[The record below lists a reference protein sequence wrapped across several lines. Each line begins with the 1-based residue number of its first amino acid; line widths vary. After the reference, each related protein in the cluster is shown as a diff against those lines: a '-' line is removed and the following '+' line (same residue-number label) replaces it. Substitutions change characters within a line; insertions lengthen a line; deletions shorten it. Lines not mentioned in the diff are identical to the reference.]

1 MKVFYSK
8 EALITWVILIEK
20 DNDFVV
26 MIKTS
31 ESGVGRK
38 ARLRLACER
47 SGTYRQPKN
56 RPNRQ
61 EFSHKGIETKKFG
74 YLFELHVVKLE
85 TDD

>member
-38 ARLRLACER
+38 ARLRLTCER
-47 SGTYRQPKN
+47 SRTYR
-56 RPNRQ
+56 
-61 EFSHKGIETKKFG
+61 
-74 YLFELHVVKLE
+74 
-85 TDD
+85 